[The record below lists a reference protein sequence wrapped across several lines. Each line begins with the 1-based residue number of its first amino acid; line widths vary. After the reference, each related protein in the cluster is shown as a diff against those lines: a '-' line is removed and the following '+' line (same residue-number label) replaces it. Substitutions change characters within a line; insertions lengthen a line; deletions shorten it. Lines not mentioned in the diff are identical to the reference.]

1 MDVSILTE
9 ICYLVQRI
17 EKRRVEVD
25 YCDLSK
31 FPSCCEQVDVFC
43 LFEAL
48 ECW

>member
-1 MDVSILTE
+1 MARGQTAS
-9 ICYLVQRI
+9 
-17 EKRRVEVD
+17 KVD

-31 FPSCCEQVDVFC
+31 FPSCCEHVDVFC